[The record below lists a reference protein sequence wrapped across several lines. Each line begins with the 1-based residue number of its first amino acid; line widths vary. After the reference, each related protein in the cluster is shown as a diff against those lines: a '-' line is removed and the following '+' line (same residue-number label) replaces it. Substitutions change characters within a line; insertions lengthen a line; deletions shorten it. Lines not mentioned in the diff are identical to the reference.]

1 MGIGNNGG
9 RTDETGMA
17 LPALAEVELGVGCLE
32 QAATIANTPPARIR
46 ARAWIREIYY
56 ATFHLARAS
65 LLSLGVEPKSPEGVQ
80 SMLALHLVR
89 PGLLPKDSSARF
101 NRLMADRHM
110 SDYDGV
116 SIVDEVNVQEAAA
129 TAGPLLDA
137 LAGWLTQNPVRAIA
151 TKPPASV
158 NLPPDLPAFVTS
170 AMERSAFGFS
180 TPPPC
185 PRPPQRR

>member
-1 MGIGNNGG
+1 MQHDFSDP
-9 RTDETGMA
+9 T
-17 LPALAEVELGVGCLE
+17 LE
-32 QAATIANTPPARIR
+32 SGHP
-46 ARAWIREIYY
+46 IYY

-65 LLSLGVEPKSPEGVQ
+65 LLSLGVEPKSHEGVQ
-80 SMLALHLVR
+80 NMLALHLVR

-110 SDYDGV
+110 PDYDGV

-129 TAGPLLDA
+129 TAGPLLNA

-151 TKPPASV
+151 TSPAAPV

-170 AMERSAFGFS
+170 AMEKSALGFS
-180 TPPPC
+180 ASPPPC